1 MLVLDIIAIVFSIVA
16 IVFGVLALI
25 LVTHYRREAF
35 YWEHVSGKL
44 WDELRAHQN
53 RSSDSDNGKD
63 GDHMC

>member
-16 IVFGVLALI
+16 IVFGVMALI

-53 RSSDSDNGKD
+53 RSNDNGKD
-63 GDHMC
+63 GDRMC

>member
-1 MLVLDIIAIVFSIVA
+1 MLVLDIIAIVFSVLA

-35 YWEHVSGKL
+35 YWEHVSNRL
-44 WDELRAHQN
+44 WDELCAHQN
-53 RSSDSDNGKD
+53 RSNDNGKD